1 MMSAETLRLESL
13 LRSVAG
19 VATDAI
25 WASSFVDCAV
35 TVTDHLEAR
44 FSDTGSGQ
52 VLIFLSN
59 LRTVPRARLS
69 C

>member
-1 MMSAETLRLESL
+1 MMSAETLRLGSL

-44 FSDTGSGQ
+44 FSDTGSRP
-52 VLIFLSN
+52 V
-59 LRTVPRARLS
+59 
-69 C
+69 